1 MSTIEEIKRFDEIGR
16 AIRLTDHNGDYLVEY
31 ARIEDGEIEEP
42 WRLLGGPL
50 GFANST
56 FSTEAEAR
64 EFFED
69 LQNLSEEQ
77 LFDKY
82 PDIMENEMD

>member
-1 MSTIEEIKRFDEIGR
+1 MSTIEEITRLDEIGR
-16 AIRLTDHNGDYLVEY
+16 AVRLSDHNEDYLVEY
-31 ARIEDGEIEEP
+31 ASIDDGEIVEP

-50 GFANST
+50 GYANST

-82 PDIMENEMD
+82 PDIMEIEMD